1 MGKNHNAQK
10 FMRKVVT
17 QHYQMTEVKIIQNEI
32 IATLFYFE
40 YILI

>member
-17 QHYQMTEVKIIQNEI
+17 QHYQMTEVKIISRTSRNLTDESNR
-32 IATLFYFE
+32 
-40 YILI
+40 